1 MTIIIIIILFV
12 ISLVL
17 NIFLLTSL
25 KINLKKIEIYESWI
39 LNYREIVK
47 ETYMSLKKVD
57 DKEIFEKD
65 DDVGAAFSN
74 IMEIIQ
80 DLQEK
85 THEEDFDKKN

>member
-1 MTIIIIIILFV
+1 MTIIIISILFV

-39 LNYREIVK
+39 LNYREIVEK
-47 ETYMSLKKVD
+47 TYMSLKKVD

-80 DLQEK
+80 DLREK
-85 THEEDFDKKN
+85 TYEEDFDKKN

>member
-85 THEEDFDKKN
+85 TYEEDFDKKN